1 MTEVPPDIAEYL
13 ASPDTLP
20 EWVRFYR
27 AYPTVTAAVQAV
39 GNGESVAVFTSE
51 HTAYGQQVILIDGK
65 PVIEVVLYPNSQARE
80 ALVTAYLNHSDPETA
95 TAAILHALPH
105 LLPEDIDLTGIDCV
119 VEPGNGLAP
128 RFGFRRR
135 VFAAGLHTWRD
146 YDELHPLGE
155 LYQVLSWH
163 STGHN
168 IAEGTEAVSI
178 LRSHG
183 LPAVG
188 CEACGEPLT
197 NRHPAWPGTWV
208 CLAEEYGP
216 RCDAFDDPFRELHE
230 LDAAG
235 IGGPHDPSTSD
246 LEPVT

>member
-128 RFGFRRR
+128 ASVSGAASPPPASTPGGTTTSSTPRRALPGAELALHRPQHRRR
-135 VFAAGLHTWRD
+135 HRSR
-146 YDELHPLGE
+146 LHPPLPRPARRR
-155 LYQVLSWH
+155 LR
-163 STGHN
+163 
-168 IAEGTEAVSI
+168 AV
-178 LRSHG
+178 R
-183 LPAVG
+183 
-188 CEACGEPLT
+188 
-197 NRHPAWPGTWV
+197 
-208 CLAEEYGP
+208 
-216 RCDAFDDPFRELHE
+216 
-230 LDAAG
+230 
-235 IGGPHDPSTSD
+235 
-246 LEPVT
+246 